1 MTGKADRAALDS
13 DRALGQGAMERIG
26 GSRDGRG
33 GKKLVDMKSK
43 EMSSILAFE
52 IQPWSVEGG
61 VQAFQIHSK
70 LLWYRNDLKR
80 IYGWC
85 LFTLPVAFLKIEF

>member
-1 MTGKADRAALDS
+1 
-13 DRALGQGAMERIG
+13 MESIG

-33 GKKLVDMKSK
+33 GKKLVGMKSK

-52 IQPWSVEGG
+52 IQPRRRVEGG
-61 VQAFQIHSK
+61 VQAFQTQSK

-85 LFTLPVAFLKIEF
+85 LFRLLVEFLTIVF